1 MANLTDNVLDFRTL
15 SHIWTGVQRYTKIV
29 PKMPSEVNSDSV
41 SSIGTNLKYIDDTA
55 GVIMRIID
63 DINGEVI

>member
-15 SHIWTGVQRYTKIV
+15 PHIWVGVQWYTQIA
-29 PKMPSEVNSDSV
+29 PKMTSEVKSESV

>member
-15 SHIWTGVQRYTKIV
+15 SHIWTGVQMYTKIV